1 MTRKLR
7 IEGWAAIYGEPD
19 LKGEIVAPGAFAA
32 SLRFFGP
39 AQVKMLAQHHNDK
52 PIGRWLA
59 LEERARG
66 LYAVGE
72 ITRRTQAGAETAHLI
87 EEGILDGLSI
97 GFNTIRARETKG
109 GRKIIEAALWEI
121 SVVTF
126 PMAPYARLVKPF
138 AASDEAQIAEFAA
151 SVRAAARLLT
161 A

>member
-7 IEGWAAIYGEPD
+7 IEGWAAIYDAPD

-32 SLRFFGP
+32 SLAMVGP
-39 AQVKMLAQHHNDK
+39 AQVKMLSQHDNDR

-59 LEERARG
+59 LEERAKG
-66 LYAVGE
+66 LYAIGE
-72 ITRRTQAGAETAHLI
+72 ITRLTQAGRETAHLV

-97 GFNTIRARETKG
+97 GFNTIRARETKS
-109 GRKIIEAALWEI
+109 GRKILEAALWEI

-126 PMAPYARLVKPF
+126 PMAPQARLTKPF
-138 AASDEAQIAEFAA
+138 AAADEAAIADFAA
-151 SVRAAARLLT
+151 SVRRAARLLS